1 MSERKSKSI
10 FIVVYVVFITL
21 LLSMTSCG
29 TSQLTQKQ
37 IKINHELDQLWI
49 DYKYKSD
56 SLINKFYENGK
67 RNSNN

>member
-1 MSERKSKSI
+1 MK
-10 FIVVYVVFITL
+10 
-21 LLSMTSCG
+21 
-29 TSQLTQKQ
+29 LTQKQ